1 MTAITTATMAIIG
14 GLLPPLLRWAV
25 APGRFGVPVPPAAEA
40 PLARFDVPL
49 VAAEDEPLV
58 GFGLAVFDA
67 ALEAEPD
74 FAALDL
80 SAPAA
85 FAPAVALF
93 VPAWAAVDLSACLLP
108 DDFGAPFVALA
119 DFEAL
124 AALLS
129 WSVPLFE
136 GASLRF
142 SSLMWWRIPPV
153 ADSP

>member
-1 MTAITTATMAIIG
+1 MRRRERNLWTDTPLAKLFTPRAEWH
-14 GLLPPLLRWAV
+14 LLRTRALV
-25 APGRFGVPVPPAAEA
+25 QQ
-40 PLARFDVPL
+40 LAQALRRNLSARRIDPY
-49 VAAEDEPLV
+49 
-58 GFGLAVFDA
+58 AVFDA